1 MTAPV
6 LLTDAQMQRF
16 IAHGYLLLQTQ
27 LPESFHR
34 RIFER
39 FDSLIGAE
47 AKLNPGNN
55 LLPAVPELNEVFA
68 DPVVRGALTSVVGPD
83 YVMHPHRAL
92 HNNPPGSDAQRF
104 HKDSY
109 WGYLRRV
116 RNHRCRWA
124 MIMYVPQ
131 ATPLERGPTGVV
143 PGSQYQMQRPDE
155 SIMPEVAG
163 CLQTGGFL
171 LIHYDI
177 WHRKMK
183 NFTSDKRF
191 MMKFEFIRMH
201 EPKEPSWD
209 HHDPAWHLD
218 DLPGIDL
225 SAVWRRQWN
234 WLRGATMGEVGAN
247 EVPAEAAAKLNDAD
261 PRARLSAISKIATN
275 AAAVRTHLPQLAT
288 ALHDDFEPA
297 AVNAAYAMAVAGA
310 DALPL
315 LVDTVRSDTGDD
327 PDGNRSSHDGSLPD
341 PGRPARSAAYGL
353 AEIGAPSVPALL
365 DVLSGGGAHARKLAA
380 FALGEIPQTPAAV
393 TDALCHATSDEVAA
407 VRINAVE
414 ALGLKPATPSSVAA
428 LSAAIKD
435 SDPQV
440 RFSAALALAQI
451 GPAAEAAV
459 PALRDALNDENR
471 YVPGYAVEA
480 LERIATPDAM
490 RVLMPYL
497 KSSRW
502 CPHTSPASIY

>member
-1 MTAPV
+1 MTDPI

-34 RIFER
+34 GIWEK
-39 FDSLIGAE
+39 FDALIGAE
-47 AKLNPGNN
+47 ANQNPGNN
-55 LLPAVPELNEVFA
+55 LLPAVPELNQIFA

-92 HNNPPGSDAQRF
+92 HNNIPGSDAQRM

-116 RNHRCRWA
+116 RNHRARWA

-131 ATPLERGPTGVV
+131 ATPPERGPTGVI
-143 PGSQYQMQRPDE
+143 PGSQYQMQKPDE
-155 SIMPEVAG
+155 TIMPEVPG
-163 CLQTGGFL
+163 CLEAGGFL

-183 NFTSDKRF
+183 NFTNDKRF
-191 MMKFEFIRMH
+191 MMKFEFIRMQ
-201 EPKEPSWD
+201 EPAAPSWD
-209 HHDPAWHLD
+209 HRDPAWRLAE
-218 DLPGIDL
+218 LPGIDL
-225 SAVWRRQWN
+225 SAVWRRQWD
-234 WLRGATMGEVGAN
+234 WLRGASPEEPASNAPLGAVT
-247 EVPAEAAAKLNDAD
+247 EELADAD
-261 PRARLSAISKIATN
+261 PRVRLRAVNRIAGN
-275 AAAVRTHLPQLAT
+275 AGAVRAHLPQLAA
-288 ALHDDFEPA
+288 ALRDPFEPV
-297 AVNAAYAMAVAGA
+297 AVDAAYAMAGAGA
-310 DALPL
+310 DAIPALAEVL
-315 LVDTVRSDTGDD
+315 RADTAED
-327 PDGNRSSHDGSLPD
+327 PERDRSSHDGTLPD
-341 PGRPARSAAYGL
+341 PGRPARSAAYAL
-353 AEIGAPSVPALL
+353 AEIGLASVPLLL
-365 DVLSGGGAHARKLAA
+365 DLLASGGGHVRKLAA
-380 FALGEIPQTPAAV
+380 FALGEISGTAAEV
-393 TDALCHATSDEVAA
+393 TQALCRAAGDATAA

-435 SDPQV
+435 PDAQV

-459 PALRDALNDENR
+459 PALQDALGDENR

-490 RVLMPYL
+490 RALVPFL
-497 KSSRW
+497 KSARW
-502 CPHTSPASIY
+502 CPHTSPKSIY

>member
-1 MTAPV
+1 MTAPI

-34 RIFER
+34 GIFER
-39 FDSLIGAE
+39 FDALIGAE

-55 LLPAVPELNEVFA
+55 LLPAVPELNRVFA
-68 DPVVRGALTSVVGPD
+68 DPVVQGALTSVVGPD

-92 HNNPPGSDAQRF
+92 HNNPPGSEAQRF

-116 RNHRCRWA
+116 RNHRSRWA

-143 PGSQYQMQRPDE
+143 PGSQYQMQRPLE
-155 SIMPEVAG
+155 NLMPEAAG
-163 CLQTGGFL
+163 CLQAGGFL

-183 NFTSDKRF
+183 NYTNDKRF

-201 EPKEPSWD
+201 EPATPSWD
-209 HHDPAWHLD
+209 HRDPAWRLT

-225 SAVWRRQWN
+225 SPVWRRQWD
-234 WLRGATMGEVGAN
+234 WLRGVRPGETAAN
-247 EVPAEAAAKLNDAD
+247 AVADTAAQLSDTD
-261 PRARLSAISKIATN
+261 PRARLHAISEIARST
-275 AAAVRTHLPQLAT
+275 AAVRQHLPQLAT
-288 ALHDDFEPA
+288 ALHDDFEPV
-297 AVNAAYAMAVAGA
+297 AVAAAYAMAAAGA
-310 DALPL
+310 DALPPL
-315 LVDTVRSDTGDD
+315 LEVLRRDHGDD
-327 PDGNRSSHDGSLPD
+327 PDADRSSHDGSQPD
-341 PGRPARSAAYGL
+341 PGRASRSAAYGL
-353 AEIGAPSVPALL
+353 VEIGAPSVPAALQLL
-365 DVLSGGGAHARKLAA
+365 AHGGSHIRKLSA
-380 FALGEIPQTPAAV
+380 FVLGEIAGTTPDV
-393 TDALCHATSDEVAA
+393 TEALCRAAADPVAA

-414 ALGLKPATPSSVAA
+414 ALGLKPATPASVAT

-435 SDPQV
+435 ADPQV

-459 PALRDALNDENR
+459 PALQDALLDENR

-480 LERIATPDAM
+480 LERIATPDAL
-490 RVLMPYL
+490 RALMPFL

-502 CPHTSPASIY
+502 CPHTTPSSIY